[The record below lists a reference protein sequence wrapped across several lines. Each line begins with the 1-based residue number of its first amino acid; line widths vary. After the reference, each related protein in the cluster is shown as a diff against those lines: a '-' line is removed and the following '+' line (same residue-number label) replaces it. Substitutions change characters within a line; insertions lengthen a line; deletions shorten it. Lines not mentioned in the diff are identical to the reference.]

1 MFRPLCHTYFCKPN
15 HQNIKYKL
23 LFACTYGVSHQP
35 STLVN
40 MASLLS
46 KYFEMENF
54 SIDKSMKEIGV
65 TETKKKIL
73 NLVKSFDILVIHYGK
88 PAFNESFFKELKKK
102 NKDLIIVYMD
112 GDAGLNFP
120 YTYFLV
126 GYFDFFVSIDCP
138 RTSDVIAQLGCKTI
152 CLGNVVSERDFY
164 PIKNIKKTIDVLF
177 YGGLKGNRKD
187 IINYLSDNKIKVH
200 CVGKSF
206 GKISS
211 KELIRTINKSKICLA
226 LNQIGQNPRAI
237 ELEEG
242 YIVNTSIK
250 ARVFEPLLCK
260 TFVLSEHVDGKE
272 RFFLIDKEIST
283 FKGKEELVK
292 KIRFYIKNPNL
303 REKITNAGYK
313 KVIKYYRG
321 NQQIT
326 KMIDAIIK
334 ITNEKKG
341 YKEKYKFLEN
351 NYKLEEPNKVLKF
364 RKSNRRYVN
373 YRAQIVHS
381 LIKKKKYLY
390 ALKDMSFF
398 LKGFPFLYFKNFF
411 RLFLYNKF
419 SFIINILKNTRKK

>member
-1 MFRPLCHTYFCKPN
+1 MLTVRS
-15 HQNIKYKL
+15 
-23 LFACTYGVSHQP
+23 V
-35 STLVN
+35 
-40 MASLLS
+40 
-46 KYFEMENF
+46 
-54 SIDKSMKEIGV
+54 
-65 TETKKKIL
+65 
-73 NLVKSFDILVIHYGK
+73 
-88 PAFNESFFKELKKK
+88 
-102 NKDLIIVYMD
+102 
-112 GDAGLNFP
+112 
-120 YTYFLV
+120 
-126 GYFDFFVSIDCP
+126 
-138 RTSDVIAQLGCKTI
+138 
-152 CLGNVVSERDFY
+152 
-164 PIKNIKKTIDVLF
+164 
-177 YGGLKGNRKD
+177 
-187 IINYLSDNKIKVH
+187 
-200 CVGKSF
+200 
-206 GKISS
+206 
-211 KELIRTINKSKICLA
+211 
-226 LNQIGQNPRAI
+226 
-237 ELEEG
+237 
-242 YIVNTSIK
+242 
-250 ARVFEPLLCK
+250 
-260 TFVLSEHVDGKE
+260 
-272 RFFLIDKEIST
+272 FFLIDKEIST

-411 RLFLYNKF
+411 GLFLYNKF